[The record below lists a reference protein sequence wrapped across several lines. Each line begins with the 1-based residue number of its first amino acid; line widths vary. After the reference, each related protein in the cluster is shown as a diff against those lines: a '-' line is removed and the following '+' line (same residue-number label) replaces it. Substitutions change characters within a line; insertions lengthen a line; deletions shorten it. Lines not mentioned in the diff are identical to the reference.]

1 MNLYQQLKR
10 ENSLKFFVV
19 SYTIIVAG
27 IFNKKSV
34 HRVYSV
40 AHCSMVISNQNVVGS
55 SPAVIT

>member
-27 IFNKKSV
+27 IFNKKSF

-40 AHCSMVISNQNVVGS
+40 AQCSMVIGNQNVVGS